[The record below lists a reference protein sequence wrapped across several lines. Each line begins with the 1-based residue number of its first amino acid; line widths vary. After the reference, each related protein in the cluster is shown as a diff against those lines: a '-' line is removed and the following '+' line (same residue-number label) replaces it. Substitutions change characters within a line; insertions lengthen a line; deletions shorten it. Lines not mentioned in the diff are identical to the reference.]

1 MHNGCM
7 TPRVTRRRALA
18 AAAAAGLGLPAAAE
32 AAPQPSRPR
41 GRFVNLR
48 VATFNA
54 SLNRA
59 AEGQLLEDLA
69 ADPDSGTGEDAQ
81 IRAVAEIIQI
91 NNPDILLL
99 NEFDHDEDGT
109 GVDLFRKNYL
119 EVSQNGKSPVRYRYS
134 FTAPVNTGVPSGHDL
149 NRDGT
154 VGGPDDAWGFGEFPG
169 QYGMVILSRYPIL
182 TEQVRTFQKLR
193 WADMPSN
200 LLPTEYYGPQIASE
214 LRLSSKSH
222 WDVPVRVG
230 SGTVHVLAS
239 HPTPPS
245 FDGPEKRNQRR
256 NHDEI
261 RLWADYLSPG
271 QRSRWIVD
279 DAGTRGGLAPSEQ
292 FVILGDLNSDPH
304 DGDSWPGAIDQ
315 LLTHPWIQD
324 PEPRSEGAVEASEV
338 QGGANLQ
345 HTGDPRFDTADFTD
359 DPAPGNLRV
368 DYVLPSRPLQV
379 VFSAVYWPHTDAPGS
394 ELTGAHPF
402 PASDHRLVRVD
413 LQVKD

>member
-1 MHNGCM
+1 M
-7 TPRVTRRRALA
+7 TPRVTRRRAFA
-18 AAAAAGLGLPAAAE
+18 AAAAAGLGLPAAAQ
-32 AAPQPSRPR
+32 AAPQPSRHR
-41 GRFVNLR
+41 GNVLNLR

-59 AEGQLLEDLA
+59 SKGQLLEDLA
-69 ADPDSGTGEDAQ
+69 ADPSTGEGEDAQ

-99 NEFDHDEDGT
+99 NEFDHDEDGK

-119 EVSQNGKSPVRYRYS
+119 EVSQNGKSPVTYRYS

-149 NRDGT
+149 NHDGIAD
-154 VGGPDDAWGFGEFPG
+154 GPDDAWGFGEFPG
-169 QYGMVILSRYPIL
+169 QYGMVVLSRYPIL
-182 TEQVRTFQKLR
+182 TDQVRTFQKLL

-200 LLPTEYYGPQIASE
+200 LLPVEYYGEEIAAE
-214 LRLSSKSH
+214 LPLSSKSH

-230 SGTVHVLAS
+230 ASTVHVLAS

-271 QRSRWIVD
+271 QRSRWITD
-279 DAGTRGGLAPSEQ
+279 DAGVRGGLAPQEQ
-292 FVILGDLNSDPH
+292 FVILGDMNSDPV

-315 LLTHPWIQD
+315 LLSHPRVRD
-324 PEPRSEGAVEASEV
+324 TMPTSDGAVEAAEA

-345 HTGDPRFDTADFTD
+345 HTGEPRYDTADFSD

-379 VFSAVYWPHTDAPGS
+379 VFSAVYWPPTGHPGS
-394 ELTGAHPF
+394 ELTGSYPF
-402 PASDHRLVRVD
+402 PTSDHRLVRVD
-413 LQVKD
+413 LQVKA

>member
-1 MHNGCM
+1 M

-18 AAAAAGLGLPAAAE
+18 AAAAAGIGLPTAATAQ
-32 AAPQPSRPR
+32 AASQPSRPR
-41 GRFVNLR
+41 GRFEHLR
-48 VATFNA
+48 IATFNA

-59 AEGQLLEDLA
+59 EEGQLLEDLR
-69 ADPDSGTGEDAQ
+69 DGTDEQ

-91 NNPDILLL
+91 NNPDVLLL
-99 NEFDHDEDGT
+99 NEFDFDESGE
-109 GVDLFRKNYL
+109 GVDLFREKYL
-119 EVSQNGKSPVRYRYS
+119 EVGQNGKSPVRYPYA
-134 FTAPVNTGVPSGHDL
+134 FTAPVNTGVPSGLDL
-149 NRDGT
+149 NHDGRAD
-154 VGGPDDAWGFGEFPG
+154 GPDDAWGFGAFPG

-182 TEQVRTFQKLR
+182 TEQVRTFQNLR

-200 LLPTEYYGPQIASE
+200 LLPTEYYGPEIAGE

-230 SGTVHVLAS
+230 SSTLHVLAS

-271 QRSRWIVD
+271 QRSRWIKD
-279 DAGTRGGLAPSEQ
+279 DAGTRGGLGPSEQ
-292 FVILGDLNSDPH
+292 FVILGDLNSDPL
-304 DGDSWPGAIDQ
+304 DGDSWPGAIEQ
-315 LLTHPWIQD
+315 LLSHPRVQD
-324 PEPRSEGAVEASEV
+324 TEPGSDGAAEGSET

-345 HTGDPRFDTADFTD
+345 HTGDPRLDTADFND

-379 VFSAVYWPHTDAPGS
+379 VFSAVYWPSTGEPGS
-394 ELTGAHPF
+394 ELTGSYPF

-413 LQVKD
+413 LQVKG